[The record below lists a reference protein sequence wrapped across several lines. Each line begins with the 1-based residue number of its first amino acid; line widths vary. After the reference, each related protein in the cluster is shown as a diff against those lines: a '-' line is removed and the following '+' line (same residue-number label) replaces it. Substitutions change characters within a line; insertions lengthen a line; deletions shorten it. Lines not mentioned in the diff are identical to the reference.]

1 MDKIILTGDR
11 PTGRLH
17 VGHYVGSLRRR
28 VELQNSGEYKKTFI
42 MIADAQALTDNIENP
57 EKVRQNIIEVALD
70 YMSCGLDPSKATIF
84 IQSQIS
90 ELCELTFYY
99 MDLVTVARLQRN
111 PTVKSEIQMR
121 NFEASIPVG
130 FFTYPISQASDIT
143 AFKATTVPVGGDQ
156 LPMIEQTREIVHKF
170 NTVYAPVLVEPKALL
185 PENEA
190 CQRLPGIDGKAKM
203 SKSLGNVVSPDDLV
217 QNYGCD
223 SLRMYELFVGPPEM
237 DCDWDDSGIDG
248 VFRFLNRV
256 WKLVYNNKD
265 LNVTASKD
273 MEYLRNKLV
282 YDITNRLEA
291 LTMNTV
297 VSGFMEY
304 TNKIIDLGKKEG
316 GVDKQT
322 LETLVVLLAPFAPH
336 IAEELWKEL
345 GHAESVFDAGWP
357 EVDES
362 KLVQDTVEIA
372 LQVSG
377 KFRDTMVVSVDADKD
392 SVLAQAKE
400 VLASRL
406 EGKTIVKEI
415 YVPGKIVNII
425 AK

>member
-1 MDKIILTGDR
+1 
-11 PTGRLH
+11 
-17 VGHYVGSLRRR
+17 
-28 VELQNSGEYKKTFI
+28 
-42 MIADAQALTDNIENP
+42 
-57 EKVRQNIIEVALD
+57 
-70 YMSCGLDPSKATIF
+70 
-84 IQSQIS
+84 
-90 ELCELTFYY
+90 
-99 MDLVTVARLQRN
+99 
-111 PTVKSEIQMR
+111 
-121 NFEASIPVG
+121 
-130 FFTYPISQASDIT
+130 
-143 AFKATTVPVGGDQ
+143 
-156 LPMIEQTREIVHKF
+156 
-170 NTVYAPVLVEPKALL
+170 
-185 PENEA
+185 
-190 CQRLPGIDGKAKM
+190 
-203 SKSLGNVVSPDDLV
+203 
-217 QNYGCD
+217 
-223 SLRMYELFVGPPEM
+223 M

-265 LNVTASKD
+265 LKVTASKD